1 MDSVSRIFKLLEERG
16 IEQKTFAANL
26 GVAENVVSTWRT
38 GRTKSFRKHLPQI
51 AAALD
56 TTVEYLLTGE
66 EKKPD
71 PAVGVE
77 LIPGYS
83 DLSEENKAKTREY
96 IALLLGSQ
104 RSD

>member
-1 MDSVSRIFKLLEERG
+1 MNVVSRIFELLEAKG
-16 IEQKTFAANL
+16 VEQKAFAADL
-26 GVAENVVSTWRT
+26 GLAENVVSTWRT
-38 GRTKSFRKHLPQI
+38 GRTKSYRKYLPQI

-56 TTVEYLLTGE
+56 TSVEYLLTGE

-71 PAVGVE
+71 PEIGAE

-104 RSD
+104 RND